1 MFDWPVSPPAY
12 GQYLIMAAGMAA
24 SPGPANLFALATGLE
39 KGPKAGLVGVTGLN
53 AGSLAWFL
61 AAALGLGILM
71 TRFPKVFG
79 VLALAGGLYLAWLG
93 FKALRA
99 AFNPLTK
106 GLDMGSAKAA
116 NRPFLDG
123 FVVQAT
129 NPKALLMFT
138 AVIPP
143 FIDASRA
150 VLPQLAMFGA
160 GILVLDLIIM
170 SLYALAGAALAVKF
184 GQPKFARIFS
194 GCIGAILMTTAVL
207 VLIRATS

>member
-1 MFDWPVSPPAY
+1 
-12 GQYLIMAAGMAA
+12 MAAGMAA
-24 SPGPANLFALATGLE
+24 APGPANLFCIATGLE
-39 KGPKAGLVGVTGLN
+39 KGPRAGLIGVLGLN
-53 AGSLAWFL
+53 MGSFAWFI
-61 AAALGLGILM
+61 AAALGLGVLM
-71 TRFPKVFG
+71 VKFPALFG
-79 VLALAGGLYLAWLG
+79 TLAVLGGLYLAWLG
-93 FKALRA
+93 LKAVRA
-99 AFNPLTK
+99 ALDPATT

-143 FIDASRA
+143 FIDMSRA

-160 GILVLDLIIM
+160 GIFVLDLIIM